1 MSTTFESTDTNNNGV
16 IEKEEW
22 QKLEL
27 EDKRRKMVDE
37 DAKRDSQRK
46 MVWFALSGMVMY
58 PVAVVS
64 CSIAGFDTAAQLL
77 HDIANIYLVSVSAL
91 VGAYF
96 GFNAYESKK

>member
-1 MSTTFESTDTNNNGV
+1 MTTFDDTDTNNNGV
-16 IEKEEW
+16 IEREEW
-22 QKLEL
+22 RQLEL
-27 EDKRRKMVDE
+27 EDKRRKMDDD

-58 PVAVVS
+58 PVAVVT
-64 CSIAGFDTAAQLL
+64 CSIAGFNTAAQLL

-96 GFNAYESKK
+96 GFNAYEARK

>member
-1 MSTTFESTDTNNNGV
+1 MTTFDDTDTNQNGF
-16 IEKEEW
+16 IEREEW
-22 QKLEL
+22 QRLEL
-27 EDKRRKMVDE
+27 EDKRRKMHDE

-58 PVAVVS
+58 PVAVVA
-64 CSIAGFDTAAQLL
+64 CSVAGFDTAAQLL

-96 GFNAYESKK
+96 GFNAYEARK